1 MIRLFY
7 VYVTYFKY
15 VIDSGIIKLN
25 TKGIG
30 MKKSLFLFERIFV
43 CFKISV
49 SC

>member
-7 VYVTYFKY
+7 VYVTYKY

-30 MKKSLFLFERIFV
+30 MKKSLFCLKEYLFV
-43 CFKISV
+43 LKYL
-49 SC
+49 